1 MDKMLTISK
10 RLISVLLISGL
21 ALSQRTI
28 EGVIF
33 DSSTGEPIEGVNISV
48 EGIEAG
54 TSTDESGRFSLMI
67 EGSEATLLVK
77 HIAYESTDFAIKK
90 ADNNVRIELTPE
102 VISLT
107 ELDVFGD
114 TDRGE
119 FSQLETKN
127 MVTDIKVDNI
137 SIRGYS
143 DIGDVLQNEETVLV
157 TESSTGTK
165 KISIRG
171 GRQEEMVYMYDGVKM
186 YNGGR
191 QSLDLSMFDVGG
203 LGAVELL
210 RGSHENASGSSGTV
224 NFVPELS
231 YETSASFYQR
241 FGTYNTGSY
250 HTGFSLGNSSIS
262 LDIGR
267 GEGKSRQFYE
277 NADEAD
283 ILRDNSSQY
292 ISAGYRPLSTT
303 ELKFYQVKTGRVYN
317 NYYTGDSIGS
327 DLLLNTL
334 KIEHDTRLFGEIDL
348 YASSQRTTGEDAIE
362 GLKTDRD
369 DNQVVTGLNY
379 HLAMENG
386 YIKVFLDRAV
396 TGADWT
402 TSMGDIS
409 VERETIS
416 FSGAFGLSQN
426 KTGEGFELKDIIVN
440 INSNIIEENKGIES
454 NILKPVSS
462 IKESGAT
469 AGVSAWDHLDNTIIY
484 LFSNIGNNF
493 RVPSIA
499 ERYAHA
505 LRPDVF
511 DEDTLV
517 TEYKV
522 MREVGIKLSS
532 RDSESGPSYSGSMSY
547 FSYGYTNKIK
557 NIQYS
562 GTPLQFP
569 VNYGDAD
576 ISGIDLNLQLFNA
589 NKWLGYKAAYS
600 SYTFSDQ
607 LSFPMQPAAIFRQSV
622 VIDLG
627 NFSARVGLKNE
638 GSRIVTT
645 VDSDGALAN
654 NYLKGHRS
662 LDVNVSYQL
671 SFRDYGLS
679 IGIFGQNLNDDSQ
692 ALEGISIFD
701 KRVYLS
707 MGLEWK

>member
-1 MDKMLTISK
+1 M
-10 RLISVLLISGL
+10 SGL
-21 ALSQRTI
+21 AHSQRTV
-28 EGVIF
+28 EGFVF

-48 EGIEAG
+48 ASVGAG
-54 TSTDESGRFSLMI
+54 TSTDESGRFSLLI

-77 HIAYESTDFAIKK
+77 HIAYKSIDFAIKK
-90 ADNNVRIELTPE
+90 ADNNVRIELMPE

-107 ELDVFGD
+107 ELDVFGN

-127 MVTDIKVDNI
+127 MVTDIKLDNI
-137 SIRGYS
+137 SFRGYS
-143 DIGDVLQNEETVLV
+143 DIGDVLLNEETVLV

-203 LGAVELL
+203 LGAIELL
-210 RGSHENASGSSGTV
+210 RGSYENASGSSGTV

-231 YETSASFYQR
+231 YKTSASFYQR

-250 HTGFSLGNSSIS
+250 HNGFSLGNSSIS
-262 LDIGR
+262 LDVGR
-267 GEGKSRQFYE
+267 SRGKSKQFYE
-277 NADEAD
+277 NVNEID
-283 ILRDNSSQY
+283 ILRDNNSQY

-334 KIEHDTRLFGEIDL
+334 KIEHDTRLFGEIDMYVSL
-348 YASSQRTTGEDAIE
+348 QRTTGDDAIE

-369 DNQVVTGLNY
+369 DSHIVTGLNY
-379 HLAMENG
+379 QLAMEDG
-386 YIKVFLDRAV
+386 YIKLFLDRAI

-409 VERETIS
+409 IEREAIS
-416 FSGAFGLSQN
+416 LSGAFGLSQN
-426 KTGEGFELKDIIVN
+426 KTGEGLELKDIILN
-440 INSNIIEENKGIES
+440 FNSNIIEDNKESES
-454 NILKPVSS
+454 NILNPASF

-469 AGVSAWDHLDNTIIY
+469 AGVSAWDHLDNTIVY
-484 LFSNIGNNF
+484 LFLNIGNNF

-505 LRPDVF
+505 LRPNVF
-511 DEDTLV
+511 DQDTLV

-522 MREVGIKLSS
+522 MREIGIKLSS
-532 RDSESGPSYSGSMSY
+532 RDSVRGPSYSGSISY
-547 FSYGYTNKIK
+547 FSYRYANKIK

-562 GTPLQFP
+562 GTTLQFP

-576 ISGIDLNLQLFNA
+576 IFGIDLNVKLFNT
-589 NKWLGYKAAYS
+589 NKWLGYKASYS

-607 LSFPMQPAAIFRQSV
+607 LSFPMQPAAISRQSIV
-622 VIDLG
+622 ANLG
-627 NFSARVGLKNE
+627 NFSARVGLKKE
-638 GSRIVTT
+638 ASRIVTT
-645 VDSDGALAN
+645 VGGDGALVN
-654 NYLKGHRS
+654 NYLNGHRS
-662 LDVNVSYQL
+662 LDLNVSYQL
-671 SFRDYGLS
+671 TFSDYALS
-679 IGIFGQNLNDDSQ
+679 ISIFGQNLNDDSQ
-692 ALEGISIFD
+692 ALDGISIFD